1 MKKLNQIPK
10 LVVILILLMFV
21 FAATTKAQNIAVSTY
36 IEQTKVSPK
45 IGYMMGYHFG
55 EELGIEA
62 GAFYQTEI
70 QAPSQLEATEYNM
83 QPREKTFAGVFFN
96 YPAYNGKKIDVII
109 QLRTGLV
116 NGENFTITPS
126 IEGKYDLAK
135 NLSVSA
141 GIGTRCLTPSMIGR
155 ISYRLGNIQPKQLIL
170 PF

>member
-62 GAFYQTEI
+62 GAFYQAEI

-83 QPREKTFAGVFFN
+83 QPRE
-96 YPAYNGKKIDVII
+96 
-109 QLRTGLV
+109 
-116 NGENFTITPS
+116 
-126 IEGKYDLAK
+126 
-135 NLSVSA
+135 
-141 GIGTRCLTPSMIGR
+141 
-155 ISYRLGNIQPKQLIL
+155 
-170 PF
+170 